1 MPCHRK
7 LLLKEIFTLFMPWW
21 MVWNHDGDDEAIHQ
35 QFTIWIFSC
44 IFEICCSFESSK
56 FDAFSLSVLGPF
68 FIISSTWAATRKRK
82 ARSAVG
88 WILSSTIRI
97 KLPSAWLRKILTAVD
112 CCKQLQPVN
121 ALCILRIMLQ
131 NRPSEFLRVNNR
143 FRHQIHNSKS
153 FIHYYDLITS
163 GVINMLI
170 MLLTQLS
177 KDVHDSIPSILGIQ
191 PPR

>member
-1 MPCHRK
+1 MMK
-7 LLLKEIFTLFMPWW
+7 QSTNNLLFGYSLASLKYATVSNPPSLMHSLHLFL
-21 MVWNHDGDDEAIHQ
+21 VH
-35 QFTIWIFSC
+35 
-44 IFEICCSFESSK
+44 
-56 FDAFSLSVLGPF
+56 F

-121 ALCILRIMLQ
+121 ALCILRMLQ
-131 NRPSEFLRVNNR
+131 NRPSEFLGVNNR